1 MDSNEKI
8 NELKQQ
14 VEDLSE
20 DIKKL
25 GEKQNS
31 QYTDI
36 MLELKKVSEQ
46 VSTATETENRSEDE
60 LYDEAKETVIEFQKA
75 STSLIQRTLKVG
87 YGRAARLM
95 DMLEENG
102 VIAKGD
108 GAKPRE
114 VLMKEEE

>member
-1 MDSNEKI
+1 MDTNEKI

-20 DIKKL
+20 VVQKL

-36 MLELKKVSEQ
+36 MLVLKKIDEQTSSE
-46 VSTATETENRSEDE
+46 SDNRTADE
-60 LYDEAKETVIEFQKA
+60 LYDEAKEIVIEMQKA
-75 STSLIQRTLKVG
+75 SASLLQRTLRIG
-87 YGRAARLM
+87 YARAAGLL
-95 DMLEENG
+95 DKLEVNG
-102 VIAKGD
+102 VIGKGD

-114 VLMKEEE
+114 VLLKEEEE

>member
-36 MLELKKVSEQ
+36 MLALKKIDEQ
-46 VSTATETENRSEDE
+46 TVAPQPDTRSEDE
-60 LYDEAKETVIEFQKA
+60 LYEDAKEIVIEFQKA
-75 STSLIQRTLKVG
+75 STSMLQRSLGVG
-87 YGRAARLM
+87 YARAAGLM

-102 VIAKGD
+102 VISKGD
-108 GAKPRE
+108 GAKPRDVLIKE
-114 VLMKEEE
+114 VE